1 MDNTSALLLVIG
13 GIIIGLFLPAFF
25 KHFNFRFVGDLFKT
39 LAGLFSGL
47 GRLFQKKE
55 KTKGKPKVE
64 EVLAGPKTEP
74 PQSVDPREQQIVESA
89 QMIRTILLNLAG
101 LIQRTGQAADNS
113 STTLGDVRSTI
124 DDMKLP
130 SDLSDV
136 HKLLLREI
144 DRMISSNSTLKS
156 ELARSKGSL
165 EEQRQQIESLKTAV
179 RIDVL
184 TQIANRAYFEE
195 KLDEM
200 IRLRNR
206 YNDPFALL
214 MIDVDHFKTIN
225 DTYGHLAGDRILKGV
240 AFKLK
245 TSIRESDFIARLGGD
260 EFSLILVKL
269 PAEEA
274 VEIGW
279 KLCRIM
285 EDARFLL
292 DGNDIKITLS
302 IGIAEA
308 VQDDKPELLIKRADK
323 ALYEAK
329 KEGRNRAVMTATPK

>member
-1 MDNTSALLLVIG
+1 
-13 GIIIGLFLPAFF
+13 
-25 KHFNFRFVGDLFKT
+25 
-39 LAGLFSGL
+39 
-47 GRLFQKKE
+47 
-55 KTKGKPKVE
+55 
-64 EVLAGPKTEP
+64 
-74 PQSVDPREQQIVESA
+74 
-89 QMIRTILLNLAG
+89 
-101 LIQRTGQAADNS
+101 
-113 STTLGDVRSTI
+113 
-124 DDMKLP
+124 
-130 SDLSDV
+130 
-136 HKLLLREI
+136 
-144 DRMISSNSTLKS
+144 
-156 ELARSKGSL
+156 
-165 EEQRQQIESLKTAV
+165 
-179 RIDVL
+179 
-184 TQIANRAYFEE
+184 
-195 KLDEM
+195 
-200 IRLRNR
+200 
-206 YNDPFALL
+206 